1 MDAKFRVLV
10 SDDNADM
17 RAHIRGLL
25 APFAEV
31 DAVADGRQALEAL
44 GARRYDLVLA
54 DVMMPAMDGFELL
67 RRIRASPDSA
77 LIPVVLLSAQAGE
90 EARAEGLA
98 GGADDYLVKPFVARD
113 LVARIMSC
121 LALARTRAEGVLK
134 EVEHRAAERTAE
146 LARANV
152 ALRESAVESTT
163 LRRQLRQAEEDERR
177 RLAREL
183 HDQLGQHLAAFALGL
198 AGAKALTGV
207 GHPAAAR
214 LTQLEALTHAMTRD
228 ARHLALE
235 LRPPELDD
243 VGLGSAVETYVEQWS
258 ARFGVATEVASR
270 LDDAALPAEIG
281 TALYRIVQE
290 ALTNVAKHAGADQV
304 SVILEQNPAGV
315 RLVVEDNGAGFDV
328 DEAHSRARMEGRLG
342 LAGMHERAAL
352 LGGALTVESSR
363 GSGTTVYVQL
373 PWTKEA

>member
-17 RAHIRGLL
+17 CAYIRDLL

-113 LVARIMSC
+113 LVARIVGC
-121 LALARTRAEGVLK
+121 
-134 EVEHRAAERTAE
+134 
-146 LARANV
+146 V
-152 ALRESAVESTT
+152 A
-163 LRRQLRQAEEDERR
+163 
-177 RLAREL
+177 LAREL

-243 VGLGSAVETYVEQWS
+243 VGLGSAVETYMEQWS

-328 DEAHSRARMEGRLG
+328 GEAHGRARMEGRLG